1 MENEKELLIAFGAKV
16 QHYRN
21 KLGLSQEKFAEKANV
36 HRTYIGTVE
45 RGETNLTLLNIY
57 KLAKALEI
65 SPKDLK

>member
-16 QHYRN
+16 QRYRN

-65 SPKDLK
+65 SPKDLI